1 MTWAELHRQ
10 SELLASQ
17 AEAALRAG
25 DASGA
30 EQLYADAADWEARAL
45 GSVAPEKLRTL
56 GITAVSA
63 VALWFKA
70 KRFGLAEGLAYRS
83 LARPELPQFAKTQ
96 LKELLHAIRQD
107 NYWTAETPLP
117 DRRESVRST
126 SLVFST
132 SESVNL
138 IFPRAA

>member
-25 DASGA
+25 DAAGA
-30 EQLYADAADWEARAL
+30 ERFYADAAGWEVRAL
-45 GSVAPEKLRTL
+45 ECVAPEKLRTL

-63 VALWFKA
+63 AALWFKG
-70 KRFGLAEGLAYRS
+70 KEYGRAEGLAYRL

-107 NYWTAETPLP
+107 NYWRVETPLAGS
-117 DRRESVRST
+117 RGSVRSP
-126 SLVFST
+126 SLVPST